1 MNVEL
6 IKQGANK
13 VAVERIS
20 CIVDMAKA
28 EALDA
33 MGEHQAATELVERHL
48 SWCWVFIDFNL
59 R

>member
-6 IKQGANK
+6 IKQSTDK

-20 CIVDMAKA
+20 YIVDIAKA

-33 MGEHQAATELVERHL
+33 MGENRAATELVAH
-48 SWCWVFIDFNL
+48 NL
-59 R
+59 GV